1 MTLNELMLDEV
12 KDLYHAEKQ
21 LIKALPKMAKAATDD
36 TLRKALSSH
45 LEETRGQ
52 VARLEKVFELL
63 DEKPR
68 TKPCAGMRG
77 IIEEGSDLL
86 EEDADGAV
94 LDAGIIAS
102 AQRAEH
108 YEIGAYGTVIA
119 WARELGRP
127 DVARLLEETLRE
139 EKAADQKLSALGE
152 SKVNAQAAREGQEE
166 EGQEEEEAPRK
177 RRRK

>member
-21 LIKALPKMAKAATDD
+21 LVKALPKMAKAATNDK
-36 TLRKALSSH
+36 LRTALSSH

-52 VARLEKVFELL
+52 VARLEEVFALL
-63 DEKPR
+63 DETPK

-86 EEDADGAV
+86 QEDADGAV

-108 YEIGAYGTVIA
+108 YEIGAYGTIIA
-119 WARELGRP
+119 WAKELGLR
-127 DVARLLEETLRE
+127 DVARLLEQTLRE
-139 EKAADQKLSALGE
+139 EKAADQKLTALAE
-152 SKVNAQAAREGQEE
+152 NRVNAEAASEGQEE
-166 EGQEEEEAPRK
+166 MATPKRSRK
-177 RRRK
+177 

>member
-21 LIKALPKMAKAATDD
+21 LLKALPKLAKAATNDR
-36 TLRKALSSH
+36 LRTALSSH

-52 VARLEKVFELL
+52 VARLEEVFGLL
-63 DEKPR
+63 DEAPK

-86 EEDADGAV
+86 GEDADGAV

-127 DVARLLEETLRE
+127 DVARLLEQTLKE
-139 EKAADQKLSALGE
+139 EKAADQKLSMLGE
-152 SKVNAQAAREGQEE
+152 GTVNAEAAAEGQED
-166 EGQEEEEAPRK
+166 EEEAPKK